1 MAGMDLP
8 EYLKGKDVKKEDA
21 LEVKEDKPKGN

>member
-8 EYLKGKDVKKEDA
+8 EYLKGKDIPVDLIDGKKENS
-21 LEVKEDKPKGN
+21 EE